1 MTMSSTIIYN
11 LLSVEQISNNGF
23 TLELPQD
30 AVDMV
35 NKISTIVGASNYVK
49 TPVFHKKAK
58 RKTNIPEVPHVPRP
72 VIEKTKV
79 EESKAIIQES
89 LNKMTEKTYT
99 TFETKIL
106 EAVAVLKSEL
116 NDDEKFMTDVTLW
129 VFDLATSNRFS
140 SKEYVN
146 ILIKLQDNYTEIKGV
161 LDDTISKFLRKFD
174 NIESI
179 NPDEDYGK
187 FCLLKAEGEKRK
199 ALSLFLVNL
208 FKSDLFKL
216 TELEDIIIKLI
227 DELYINYKKADCKA
241 TCEDIADN
249 MHVLISPVVDEL
261 VKGNSY
267 SLIINKITNVK
278 DLGKSESPSYSNK
291 TKFRLMDIL
300 DLFKK

>member
-1 MTMSSTIIYN
+1 MTMSNTIIYN
-11 LLSVEQISNNGF
+11 LLSIEQINNNGF

-58 RKTNIPEVPHVPRP
+58 RKNTPEVPHVPRP
-72 VIEKTKV
+72 VVEKTKV

-89 LNKMTEKTYT
+89 LNKMTGKTYT

-106 EAVAVLKSEL
+106 DAVAILKTEL

-146 ILIKLQDNYTEIKGV
+146 ILIKLQENYTEIKGV

-208 FKSDLFKL
+208 FKSNLFKL

-227 DELYINYKKADCKA
+227 DELYINYKRNDCKA

-249 MHVLISPVVDEL
+249 MHVLIEPVVDEL
-261 VKGNSY
+261 KGGNSY
-267 SLIINKITNVK
+267 LLLKNKIINVK
-278 DLGKSESPSYSNK
+278 DLGKSETLSFSNK